1 MKILVT
7 GGNGFIG
14 AHVVEAL
21 GKAGHA
27 SVVLGRRDVGEMP
40 PGAVFAL
47 ADIRDYESVA
57 ESVSKVDGVI
67 HLAAMVGSERSIR
80 MPEAFVETNVL
91 GAINVFDACRFFKKP
106 CLYASVGNV
115 ADPNLYAISKATAER
130 LALMYNKEHGTRI
143 IVARIFNT
151 YGEGQRS
158 GVVDRLVPS
167 AVHSALQG
175 KPIRVFGDGKQMDDF
190 IYVKDVARIIAATVG
205 NDTLDPLNVWH
216 IGTGKTARVID
227 VVELVLSLTGS
238 KSEIVFV
245 RQDRPGDGTARVLGA
260 DPDKFIVPGFAF
272 TPLESGLK
280 SLIAQA

>member
-190 IYVKDVARIIAATVG
+190 IYVKDVARIIASTVG
-205 NDTLDPLNVWH
+205 NDRLDPLNVWH
-216 IGTGKTARVID
+216 IGTGTCSRVID
-227 VVELVLSLTGS
+227 VVEMILRLTGS
-238 KSEIVFV
+238 KSEIVFLG
-245 RQDRPGDGTARVLGA
+245 QERPGDGARVLGA
-260 DPDKFIVPGFAF
+260 DPGKFIVPDFAF
-272 TPLESGLK
+272 TPLEVGLK
-280 SLIAQA
+280 SLIAHA

>member
-27 SVVLGRRDVGEMP
+27 SVVLGRRDVGEIP

-205 NDTLDPLNVWH
+205 NDTL
-216 IGTGKTARVID
+216 
-227 VVELVLSLTGS
+227 ELVLSLTGS